1 MRPHQMGD
9 LPHRRQGRAGGK
21 ARPGRAGRH
30 VAPGQGQER
39 VDLVRAG
46 GLELAR
52 KIAGPGDG
60 ILRPAGILEGR
71 PVAQGKTPGRLRIPA
86 IQIGIDTGDQMAR
99 LRSGAITEIQQD
111 AQAGLKRQQAFGFAW
126 RDVGNRIPGAPGV
139 RDRFCK
145 TAKTLQGVAPPSGQ
159 KEGEAISQAGRF
171 MIGVLRKYGFQG
183 LAGLGGLAQPD
194 LDPPEQDTG
203 RNMIRTQADRGL
215 EAGER
220 RFILPLPQICDRSPI
235 GLLPARVWR
244 IT

>member
-1 MRPHQMGD
+1 
-9 LPHRRQGRAGGK
+9 
-21 ARPGRAGRH
+21 
-30 VAPGQGQER
+30 
-39 VDLVRAG
+39 
-46 GLELAR
+46 
-52 KIAGPGDG
+52 
-60 ILRPAGILEGR
+60 
-71 PVAQGKTPGRLRIPA
+71 
-86 IQIGIDTGDQMAR
+86 
-99 LRSGAITEIQQD
+99 
-111 AQAGLKRQQAFGFAW
+111 
-126 RDVGNRIPGAPGV
+126 
-139 RDRFCK
+139 
-145 TAKTLQGVAPPSGQ
+145 
-159 KEGEAISQAGRF
+159 